1 MTPTLRCLSRLLAL
15 VGLIGLHG
23 CSQPSAPE
31 PPRLRMQAVADPAE
45 AEAYRKMLDA
55 FQAAHPGVDIEF
67 VPVGRHAEHV
77 TRVVTAHA
85 AGNAPDVFLIN
96 FRRWG
101 QFLSHDLLQPV
112 GPLLAELPSHQAE
125 QFYAPALEAFTRGDE
140 LLCMPQNIS
149 SLVVY
154 WNRAQFAA
162 AGVAPPAANWTWTDF
177 HDAAKALTRDLD
189 GDGDIDVY
197 GLDLDPSIVRLAPF
211 IWQTKGRIVDNVDDP
226 SRFMLAGRGGAL
238 GLMFLKRL
246 KNEVG
251 VMPSLRERRG
261 EDPESR
267 FLRGGAAMILQS
279 RVFTPRLRAAPGL
292 DWDVAPLPRY
302 LDTASVLHSDAYCLS
317 RQSQHQELARDLI
330 AFATGEQGQTIL
342 ARTGRIVPVRKS
354 VAQGPAFLDPTQ
366 APQSAQVFLDAI
378 PTLRRTPNTPT
389 WYEVETRINPLI
401 EEWMFEPAGRI
412 AGEANYGLVDGVRLA
427 GMIQQTA
434 QHLLKVSPP

>member
-1 MTPTLRCLSRLLAL
+1 MRRTHFSTLVAFSLIALGSL
-15 VGLIGLHG
+15 VGCDQSTTPQRPTI
-23 CSQPSAPE
+23 
-31 PPRLRMQAVADPAE
+31 RLQAVADPAE

-55 FQAAHPGVDIEF
+55 FQATRPDVEVEF
-67 VPVGRHAEHV
+67 VPVGRHPEHV

-101 QFLSHDLLQPV
+101 QFLSHDLLEPV
-112 GPLLAELPSHQAE
+112 GPLLDDLPSHQPD
-125 QFYAPALEAFTRGDE
+125 QFYAPPLEAFTRNGE
-140 LLCMPQNIS
+140 LLCMPQNVS

-154 WNRAQFAA
+154 WNREQFAA
-162 AGVAPPAANWTWTDF
+162 AGVAPPQPDWTWTDF

-189 GDGDIDVY
+189 GDGAIDVY

-211 IWQTKGRIVDNVDDP
+211 IWQAKGRIVDNTDSP

-267 FLRGGAAMILQS
+267 FMRGGAAMILQS
-279 RVFTPRLRAAPGL
+279 RVFTPRLRAARGL
-292 DWDVAPLPRY
+292 DWDVAPMPRY
-302 LDTASVLHSDAYCLS
+302 LEAASVLHSDAYCLS
-317 RQSQHQELARDLI
+317 RQSQQQDLARDLI
-330 AFATGEQGQTIL
+330 AFATGEQGQAIL

-354 VAQGPAFLDPTQ
+354 VAQSVAFLDPQQ

-378 PTLRRTPNTPT
+378 PSLRRTPNTPT
-389 WYEVETRINPLI
+389 WYEIETRINPIL
-401 EEWMFEPAGRI
+401 EEWMFEPAGRM
-412 AGEANYGLVDGVRLA
+412 AGEANYGLVDGVRVA
-427 GMIQQTA
+427 GMIQEAA
-434 QHLLKVSPP
+434 QHLLRDTQP